1 MQSIC
6 IYCGSS
12 KGNNPSYSKIARE
25 TGAYFAA
32 RNIKI
37 VYGAG
42 NVGLMQEVADG
53 ALEAGG
59 EVIGV
64 IPEFLKKWEVCHEG
78 LTDLHVFETMHQRK
92 SFMAEISDGF
102 LALPGGFGT
111 LDELFEIMT
120 WKQLHLHKKTVG
132 ILNVNGYFDHALAQ
146 IDHMV
151 NEGFLKAE
159 NRDMIHVDTD
169 INSLM
174 EKMLQNAPIPSE
186 GKWIG

>member
-12 KGNNPSYSKIARE
+12 KGNNPMYAKVARE
-25 TGAYFAA
+25 TGAFFASKG
-32 RNIKI
+32 IKI
-37 VYGAG
+37 IYGAG
-42 NVGLMQEVADG
+42 NVGLMGEVADG

-64 IPEFLKKWEVCHEG
+64 IPEFLKKWEVCHTG

-120 WKQLHLHKKTVG
+120 WKQLNLHQKPIGV
-132 ILNVNGYFDHALAQ
+132 LNVNGYFDNALRQ
-146 IDHMV
+146 IDTMV
-151 NEGFLKAE
+151 EEGFLKSE
-159 NRDMIHVDTD
+159 NRDFLKIDTS
-169 INSLM
+169 IERLL
-174 EKMLQNAPIPSE
+174 EKMKGHSDIPSA
-186 GKWIG
+186 GKWIN